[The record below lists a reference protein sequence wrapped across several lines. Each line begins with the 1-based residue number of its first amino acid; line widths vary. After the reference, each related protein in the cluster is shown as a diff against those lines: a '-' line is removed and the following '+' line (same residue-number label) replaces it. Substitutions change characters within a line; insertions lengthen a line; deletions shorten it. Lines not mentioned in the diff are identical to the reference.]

1 VGKEVSDVE
10 LSENVAG
17 FAFSASSEQTRA
29 FVAACAE
36 RAGAVAFWA
45 LAKSTG
51 QPAPEPWFRALDLLW
66 EPGPVDDAQV
76 SAVYDEL
83 QGLLDDMPD
92 DGSDLD
98 SIAAEAGDVV
108 HSALGVQLWGDP
120 MGAMQIALAAAEFAA
135 RLGSRVDQVL
145 AARELAAQ
153 EHDVRAIE
161 AGTRLDL
168 PTLRAIAAENGRYY
182 MAVAAAW
189 YQAPALRV
197 TATVDRSAALA
208 KYANA
213 VPHYGVVG
221 CIVEGNDTGKDVRV
235 DRVADL
241 GRPEE
246 GPEAKGVMIR
256 VASDPDI
263 TVDVCAEWAED
274 WPAVEMILER
284 DGRRVDWS

>member
-1 VGKEVSDVE
+1 MSDVE
-10 LSENVAG
+10 LPGSVAG
-17 FAFSASSEQTRA
+17 FAFSASSEQAGA

-51 QPAPEPWFRALDLLW
+51 QAAPEPWFRALDLLW

-92 DGSDLD
+92 DGGDLD
-98 SIAAEAGDVV
+98 SVAAEAGDVV
-108 HSALGVQLWGDP
+108 HSALGLLLWGDP
-120 MGAMQIALAAAEFAA
+120 MGATQIALSVAEFAA
-135 RLGSRVDQVL
+135 GLGERAGQDL
-145 AARELAAQ
+145 AAREQAAQ
-153 EHDVRAIE
+153 ERDVQAIE
-161 AGTRLDL
+161 AGTQPDL
-168 PTLRAIAAENGRYY
+168 SALRATAAEDGRYY

-189 YQAPALRV
+189 HQTPTLRV
-197 TATVDRSAALA
+197 TATIDRSAVLA
-208 KYANA
+208 KHANA

-221 CIVEGNDTGKDVRV
+221 RIVEGHDTGKYLRV
-235 DRVADL
+235 DRMADL
-241 GRPEE
+241 GLQED

-256 VASDPDI
+256 VAGDPDI

-274 WPAVEMILER
+274 WPAVAETFER
-284 DGRRVDWS
+284 DGRRVKWS